1 MAVQTQTIDY
11 SDQDTALQGFFAFDD
26 AQPGPVPAVVI
37 AHAWGGR
44 DEFVCDKA
52 EAIAKLGYAGF
63 ALDMYGKGILG
74 SGPEENAKLMQPFLE
89 DRAVLQ
95 QRMQRALDVV
105 RERPEV
111 DGSKVAAMG
120 YCFGGLCALD
130 LARTG
135 ADILGAISFH
145 GLFGPPGNTSG
156 TKIKAKIL
164 ALHGHDDP
172 MVPVDSVVALETE
185 LTEAGADWQIHVY
198 GHTTHAFTNPKAND
212 PGFGTVYH
220 PQADKRAWRSL
231 QNFLEEIFQ

>member
-1 MAVQTQTIDY
+1 VGVQTQTIDY
-11 SDQDTALQGFFAFDD
+11 SDRDTALQGFFAVDD
-26 AQPGPVPAVVI
+26 TKPGPVPAVII

-52 EAIAKLGYAGF
+52 EAVAKLGYAGF

-74 SGPEENAKLMQPFLE
+74 SGPEENAKLMQPLLE

-95 QRMQRALDVV
+95 QRMQRAVDVV
-105 RERPEV
+105 RQRPEV
-111 DGSKVAAMG
+111 DGRKVAAMG

-135 ADILGAISFH
+135 ADILGAISIH
-145 GLFGPPGNTSG
+145 GLFGPPGNTGG

-185 LTEAGADWQIHVY
+185 LTGAGADWQIHVY
-198 GHTTHAFTNPKAND
+198 GQTMHAFTNPKAND

-220 PQADKRAWRSL
+220 PDADKRAWRSL